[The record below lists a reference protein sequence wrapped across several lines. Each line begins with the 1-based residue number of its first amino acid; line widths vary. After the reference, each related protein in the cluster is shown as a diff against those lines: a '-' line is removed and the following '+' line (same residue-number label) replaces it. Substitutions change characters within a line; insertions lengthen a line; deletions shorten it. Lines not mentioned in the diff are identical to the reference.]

1 MLLLQSFCSDIHS
14 AMVALAS
21 AVLLQAAAQRRRSV
35 DITEIMIME
44 TDVTSSSLLIA
55 LIPQMLQITLTNLKS
70 FDDQSKKL

>member
-1 MLLLQSFCSDIHS
+1 
-14 AMVALAS
+14 MVALAS
-21 AVLLQAAAQRRRSV
+21 AVLPQAAAQRRRSV
-35 DITEIMIME
+35 DIITEIMIME